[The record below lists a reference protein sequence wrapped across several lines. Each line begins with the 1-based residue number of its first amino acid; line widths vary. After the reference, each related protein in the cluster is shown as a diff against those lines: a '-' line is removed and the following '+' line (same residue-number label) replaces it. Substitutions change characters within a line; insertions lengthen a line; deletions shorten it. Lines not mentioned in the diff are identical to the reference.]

1 VRKPKE
7 GARMATTSTLT
18 STIPQEHSLRR
29 LFHEVV
35 GQCYDEG
42 IGIRD
47 DEVTTYIADL
57 LTEFCE
63 AERLY
68 KIRNS
73 QGRALEDV
81 GEMLLESDPVFGPA
95 HSFDREREVRK
106 HVGDFS
112 LFFAGMFPDS
122 LHLRIKRQRLSSML
136 ELVYAGKQSYY
147 VVSKFDCGEYAAES
161 ELFARLAEKFESCVY
176 GLNLVRAELDKRK
189 YLVGGPRLAGL
200 LM

>member
-1 VRKPKE
+1 
-7 GARMATTSTLT
+7 
-18 STIPQEHSLRR
+18 LRR

-35 GQCYDEG
+35 GQCYGEG

-47 DEVTTYIADL
+47 SEVTTYIADL
-57 LTEFCE
+57 LTDFCE

-68 KIRNS
+68 KIRNNA
-73 QGRALEDV
+73 GRALDDV

-106 HVGDFS
+106 HVGDYT

-122 LHLRIKRQRLSSML
+122 LHQRIKRHRLSSML
-136 ELVYAGKQSYY
+136 ELVYAGKQSYF
-147 VVSKFDCGEYAAES
+147 VVSKFDCAEYAS
-161 ELFARLAEKFESCVY
+161 EAGLFARLAETFESCVY

-189 YLVGGPRLAGL
+189 YLVGGQRAAGL
-200 LM
+200 LA

>member
-1 VRKPKE
+1 
-7 GARMATTSTLT
+7 MAVS
-18 STIPQEHSLRR
+18 QEHELRR

-47 DEVTTYIADL
+47 SEVTTYIADL

-68 KIRNS
+68 KIRNNE
-73 QGRALEDV
+73 GRALDDV

-106 HVGDFS
+106 HVGDYS

-122 LHLRIKRQRLSSML
+122 LELRIHRQRLSSL
-136 ELVYAGKQSYY
+136 FELVMAGKQSYY
-147 VVSKFDCGEYAAES
+147 IVSKFDCGEYAS
-161 ELFARLAEKFESCVY
+161 EAALFARLAECFESCVY

-189 YLVGGPRLAGL
+189 YLVGGKRQFGL

>member
-1 VRKPKE
+1 
-7 GARMATTSTLT
+7 MAVG
-18 STIPQEHSLRR
+18 QEHELRR

-35 GQCYDEG
+35 GQCYGDG

-47 DEVTTYIADL
+47 SEVTTYVADL

-63 AERLY
+63 AEQLY
-68 KIRNS
+68 KIRNE

-95 HSFDREREVRK
+95 HSFDRERAIRK
-106 HVGDFS
+106 HVGDFT

-122 LHLRIKRQRLSSML
+122 LHQRIKRQRLSSML
-136 ELVYAGKQSYY
+136 ELVYAGKQSYF
-147 VVSKFDCGEYAAES
+147 VVSKFDCGEYASEAALFGRMAES
-161 ELFARLAEKFESCVY
+161 FESCVY

-189 YLVGGPRLAGL
+189 YLVGGSRSAGL